1 MMTALK
7 WRGRDKNSPENIK
20 IRRSN
25 ETANQ
30 RVSLWERGGGMVE
43 QLAIRIY
50 YLTTSQIWDSYP
62 APSLFK
68 EMSAWSNTAGGD
80 ELAKFRF
87 GLFPLFLPYF
97 PPNLIRSSV
106 KCRMYLS
113 TRTTSHVRWGTGRKP
128 LSKISNF
135 KQLRLFVLSQLSTS
149 RTMPNETN
157 AWNF

>member
-25 ETANQ
+25 KTANQ
-30 RVSLWERGGGMVE
+30 RTSLWERGGGMVE

-62 APSLFK
+62 VPSLFK
-68 EMSAWSNTAGGD
+68 QMSAWSNTAGGD
-80 ELAKFRF
+80 ELANFKFGF
-87 GLFPLFLPYF
+87 LPLFLPYF

-106 KCRMYLS
+106 KCRKMPAYQNYKSCLLEDWS
-113 TRTTSHVRWGTGRKP
+113 SQ
-128 LSKISNF
+128 ISNF
-135 KQLRLFVLSQLSTS
+135 KQLRLFVLLQLPTS
-149 RTMPNETN
+149 RTITNETN